1 MATCAALAGLCVFPT
16 LAFAPPAASAA
27 AVAEAASSVTPLPA
41 TNDHVTDADAEL
53 GHVVNTPLAHVDD
66 GAIVSPRARA
76 RIAVKRTLPPTGVRT
91 EDAMEAGGVF
101 LAVGTTL
108 LLIRRKRRQ
117 QS

>member
-1 MATCAALAGLCVFPT
+1 MATCAALVVLYVFPT
-16 LAFAPPAASAA
+16 LVFAPPAASAA

-41 TNDHVTDADAEL
+41 MDDHVTDADAEL
-53 GHVVNTPLAHVDD
+53 GHVVNTALAHVNE

-91 EDAMEAGGVF
+91 EDAMEAGGVL